1 MATALAIDEN
11 IAPQTVMK
19 VMRWKSTK
27 MLDRYAHPTLLDAHD
42 AVNQVKYFHSVR

>member
-27 MLDRYAHPTLLDAHD
+27 MLDRYAHPDLMDAHM
-42 AVNQVKYFHSVR
+42 AVNKVQASRSAC